1 MVNATRGLELA
12 ARAGVADGWWRR
24 FRGLLGTARI
34 EPREGLL
41 LTPCR
46 SVHTWGMRYPI
57 DVLFLDAE
65 PRVLALFPSLDPGGR
80 TPWFRDAYQV
90 LEIPAGTIATTG
102 TAVGDRIEIQPIT
115 IEPLRR
121 GSLPVEP
128 LRLPLSQPR

>member
-1 MVNATRGLELA
+1 MVNASRGVELA
-12 ARAGVADGWWRR
+12 ARAGVADGFWRR
-24 FRGLLGTARI
+24 FRGLLGTSRI

-46 SVHTWGMRYPI
+46 AVHTWGMRYPI

-65 PRVLALFPSLDPGGR
+65 PRVLALFPSLDPGRR
-80 TPWFRDAYQV
+80 TPLYRDACQV

-102 TAVGDRIEIQPIT
+102 TSIGDRIEIQHIT
-115 IEPLRR
+115 IEPLKRA
-121 GSLPVEP
+121 SIPVEP